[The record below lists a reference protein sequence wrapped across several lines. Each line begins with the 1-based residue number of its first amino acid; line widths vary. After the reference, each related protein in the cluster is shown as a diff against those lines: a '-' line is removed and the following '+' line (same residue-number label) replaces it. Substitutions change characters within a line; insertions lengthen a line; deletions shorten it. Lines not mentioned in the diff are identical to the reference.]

1 MMRASFASHVD
12 QICSA
17 ESARWIV
24 LKTWLARYGFRK
36 NPSGCARRARS
47 LVSGSAKPDRKI
59 AGIWNRSRSWRANS
73 IPSIGPT
80 NRMSISANSGCRSSA
95 SDNAVAAEP
104 TVPTTSKPESLSSS
118 SSELTRRTSSST
130 IRRRADLVSGGNHRM
145 RPSGKFPCG
154 FNQCA
159 DYGDSDRLT
168 LTQCYQ
174 DGMARS
180 CLPALAVLWPAAC
193 LSRGYRQAKVV
204 NEVLTVSP
212 VLSQTSYGGPSIAP
226 GI

>member
-1 MMRASFASHVD
+1 MFENADDESSIAQHVD

-73 IPSIGPT
+73 IPSTGPT

-95 SDNAVAAEP
+95 SDKAVAAEP

-130 IRRRADLVSGGNHRM
+130 IRRRADRVSGGKSLNE
-145 RPSGKFPCG
+145 
-154 FNQCA
+154 
-159 DYGDSDRLT
+159 
-168 LTQCYQ
+168 
-174 DGMARS
+174 
-180 CLPALAVLWPAAC
+180 AVGQL
-193 LSRGYRQAKVV
+193 R
-204 NEVLTVSP
+204 
-212 VLSQTSYGGPSIAP
+212 
-226 GI
+226 